1 MFKTTIR
8 DERKRLKDLRHVDL
22 KEELKKRGLPCS
34 GFKAVLVDRLRRSL
48 VKDGHNPEEF
58 TFRYV
63 SKTMDGPAV
72 KQEISFKT
80 EPEDYREYDP
90 EEPVFSPV
98 PSSPVSHDGDND
110 DSDEDGDESE
120 ASDASEA
127 SDDVERDENENHDT
141 ATAVLVARRASS
153 LTNLVPDEGEEKQMF
168 RCPFMQEETGKACN
182 KKDENLNEVL
192 NHFYK
197 FHYERINQQQVFEEN
212 LNCFYLACP
221 ATFSTHGKLIRHIH
235 QGHENGKRSLFF
247 IQYLQDYMDKM
258 KEKELEKIK
267 NDLDKAMKENLYG
280 EKESE
285 EKLKQLEKDHKEKIS
300 SKEKEVKKLKS
311 DKSYYKRKYEETK
324 SKLKIEEELIVDV
337 NRKNDRLEQEM
348 EVKQAKCA
356 KLTEDLASQKEK
368 NCEISG
374 KYKVQRENYLS
385 LSKKQRENEEELN
398 FVEGLK
404 KENSRLRKHVKTL
417 TSKLRASN
425 EEYLSLF
432 NADANEVSI
441 IDVDNQTSR
450 GGEYTEYSDD
460 SDR

>member
-1 MFKTTIR
+1 VR
-8 DERKRLKDLRHVDL
+8 
-22 KEELKKRGLPCS
+22 
-34 GFKAVLVDRLRRSL
+34 
-48 VKDGHNPEEF
+48 DGHDPEEF

-98 PSSPVSHDGDND
+98 PPSPVSHDGDND

-120 ASDASEA
+120 AS
-127 SDDVERDENENHDT
+127 ERDENENHET
-141 ATAVLVARRASS
+141 ATAVPMPIARRAPS
-153 LTNLVPDEGEEKQMF
+153 LTSLVPDEGEENQMF

-247 IQYLQDYMDKM
+247 IQYLQENMDKM
-258 KEKELEKIK
+258 KEQELDKIK
-267 NDLDKAMKENLYG
+267 NDLDNAMKEKVSG
-280 EKESE
+280 KKESE
-285 EKLKQLEKDHKEKIS
+285 EKIKQFEKDLKEKIA
-300 SKEKEVKKLKS
+300 SKEKEIIKLKS
-311 DKSYYKRKYEETK
+311 DKSYYKRKYEQTK
-324 SKLKIEEELIVDV
+324 STLKSKEELIVDV
-337 NRKNDRLEQEM
+337 NRKSDRLEQEM
-348 EVKQAKCA
+348 EVKQEKCV

-385 LSKKQRENEEELN
+385 LSKKQRENGEELN
-398 FVEGLK
+398 FVGGLK
-404 KENSRLRKHVKTL
+404 KENARLRKNVKTL
-417 TSKLRASN
+417 TTKLRAST

-432 NADANEVSI
+432 NTDANEASI
-441 IDVDNQTSR
+441 IDVDSQSSQR
-450 GGEYTEYSDD
+450 DSDD